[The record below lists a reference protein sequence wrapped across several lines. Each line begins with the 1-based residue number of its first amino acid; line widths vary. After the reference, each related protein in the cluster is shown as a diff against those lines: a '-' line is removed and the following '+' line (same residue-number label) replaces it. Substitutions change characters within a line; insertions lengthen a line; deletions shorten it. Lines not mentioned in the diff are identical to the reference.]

1 MPRIPQGPAIRG
13 SQKWIQKLVNE
24 KPDLINSLI
33 KIQLQLAETE
43 EITWYSPLAEDE
55 LAEYQDQAFLEL
67 VNIELPNASLSDF
80 WPSKSGSQQSVQP
93 VYIPHVILS
102 ATK

>member
-1 MPRIPQGPAIRG
+1 MARIPQGPVIRG

-33 KIQLQLAETE
+33 KIQLQLAETG

-55 LAEYQDQAFLEL
+55 YAEYSDEGFL
-67 VNIELPNASLSDF
+67 
-80 WPSKSGSQQSVQP
+80 
-93 VYIPHVILS
+93 
-102 ATK
+102 

>member
-13 SQKWIQKLVNE
+13 SQEWIQKLLNE
-24 KPDLINSLI
+24 KPDLIDSLI

-55 LAEYQDQAFLEL
+55 YAEYRDQAFLDL
-67 VNIELPNASLSDF
+67 LDIKLPNALPSHF
-80 WPSKSGSQQSVQP
+80 WPSTSGSQRSVQP
-93 VYIPHVILS
+93 VYIPHIILS